1 MGPVQGER
9 NANVV
14 VNEAENHRSIVGVV
28 VRNEIKKVD
37 GNKFGEF
44 VDVICYNCGTPGHH
58 KANYKKKVKICFIC
72 KSENHLVESCLVKDH
87 LLYL

>member
-1 MGPVQGER
+1 MGHVQGER

-28 VRNEIKKVD
+28 VRNEIKKVE

-58 KANYKKKVKICFIC
+58 KANCKKNLRFALFARVRIT
-72 KSENHLVESCLVKDH
+72 
-87 LLYL
+87 